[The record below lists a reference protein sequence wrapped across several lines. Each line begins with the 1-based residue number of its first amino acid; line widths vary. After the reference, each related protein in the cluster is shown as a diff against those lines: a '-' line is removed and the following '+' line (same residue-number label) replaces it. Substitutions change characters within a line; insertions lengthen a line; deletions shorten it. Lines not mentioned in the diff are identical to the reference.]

1 MHQQKGKKIFIYL
14 FFMILV
20 GSINNLELHNYKIF
34 EIRNIDISG
43 LTNLEKSE
51 LKKKIKN
58 LNLKNIILL
67 NRFELSQIID
77 SNPLVQNYEV
87 VKIYPSSLDIK
98 IIKTKLLA
106 KLNKDGK
113 TLFLGSNGKLS
124 EYNFSKKSL
133 PFIFGNPDSDD
144 FLNLKNKIDE
154 SKFSYGEIK
163 NFYFFPSG
171 RWDLELKNNILIKL
185 SENKINDSLD
195 YAFDFMKNNNID
207 YFKVIDLRVKN
218 QIILND

>member
-1 MHQQKGKKIFIYL
+1 
-14 FFMILV
+14 MILV
-20 GSINNLELHNYKIF
+20 GSINNIELHNYKIL

-43 LTNLEKSE
+43 LTNLENSE
-51 LKKKIKN
+51 IKKKIKN
-58 LNLKNIILL
+58 LNLKNILLL

-87 VKIYPSSLDIK
+87 IKIYPSSIDIK
-98 IIKTKLLA
+98 ILKTKLLA

-133 PFIFGNPDSDD
+133 PFIFGNPDIDD
-144 FLNLKNKIDE
+144 FLNLKNVIDD
-154 SKFSYGEIK
+154 SKFSYIEFK

-195 YAFDFMKNNNID
+195 YAFDFMKNNNIGD
-207 YFKVIDLRVKN
+207 FREIDLRVKN

>member
-14 FFMILV
+14 FLMILV
-20 GSINNLELHNYKIF
+20 GSITNFKLNDYEIF
-34 EIRNIDISG
+34 KIRNIEISG
-43 LTNLEKSE
+43 LTNLENSE

-58 LNLKNIILL
+58 LNLKNILLL
-67 NRFELSQIID
+67 NRFELSKIID
-77 SNPLVQNYEV
+77 SNNLVQNYEV
-87 VKIYPSSLDIK
+87 IKIYPSSINIK

-124 EYNFSKKSL
+124 EYNFSKIRL
-133 PFIFGNPDSDD
+133 PFIFGNPHNND
-144 FLNLKNKIDE
+144 FLNLKKKIAE
-154 SKFSYGEIK
+154 SKFSYEEFE

-171 RWDLELKNNILIKL
+171 RWDLQLKNDILIKL
-185 SENKINDSLD
+185 PEDKINDSLD

-207 YFKVIDLRVKN
+207 DFRVIDLRVKN

>member
-1 MHQQKGKKIFIYL
+1 
-14 FFMILV
+14 MILV
-20 GSINNLELHNYKIF
+20 GSINNIELHNYKIL

-43 LTNLEKSE
+43 LNNLENSE
-51 LKKKIKN
+51 LEKKIKN
-58 LNLKNIILL
+58 LNLKNILL
-67 NRFELSQIID
+67 LKRFELSQIID

-87 VKIYPSSLDIK
+87 IKIYPSSIDIK
-98 IIKTKLLA
+98 ILKTELLA

-133 PFIFGNPDSDD
+133 PFIFGNPNSDD
-144 FLNLKNKIDE
+144 FLNLKKKIDE
-154 SKFSYGEIK
+154 SKFSYEQFE

-185 SENKINDSLD
+185 PENKINDSLN

-207 YFKVIDLRVKN
+207 YFRVIDLRVKN

>member
-1 MHQQKGKKIFIYL
+1 MT
-14 FFMILV
+14 LV
-20 GSINNLELHNYKIF
+20 GSINNLELNNYKIF

-43 LTNLEKSE
+43 LTNLENSE
-51 LKKKIKN
+51 IKKKIKN
-58 LNLKNIILL
+58 LNLKNILLL

-87 VKIYPSSLDIK
+87 IKIYPSSIDIK
-98 IIKTKLLA
+98 ILKTKLLA

-133 PFIFGNPDSDD
+133 PFIFGNPDIDD
-144 FLNLKNKIDE
+144 FLNLKNEIDD
-154 SKFSYGEIK
+154 SKFSYIEFK

-171 RWDLELKNNILIKL
+171 RWDLELKKNILIKL
-185 SENKINDSLD
+185 SENEINDSLD
-195 YAFDFMKNNNID
+195 YAFDFIKNNNID
-207 YFKVIDLRVKN
+207 DFRVIDLRIKN

>member
-1 MHQQKGKKIFIYL
+1 MT
-14 FFMILV
+14 LV
-20 GSINNLELHNYKIF
+20 GSINNLELNNYKIF

-43 LTNLEKSE
+43 LTNLENSE
-51 LKKKIKN
+51 IKKKIKN
-58 LNLKNIILL
+58 LNLKNILLL
-67 NRFELSQIID
+67 NRVELSQIIN

-87 VKIYPSSLDIK
+87 IKIYPSAIDIK

-133 PFIFGNPDSDD
+133 PFIFGNPDIDD

-185 SENKINDSLD
+185 PENKINESLD
-195 YAFDFMKNNNID
+195 YAFDFMKNNNNED
-207 YFKVIDLRVKN
+207 FRVIDLRVKN

>member
-1 MHQQKGKKIFIYL
+1 MT
-14 FFMILV
+14 LV
-20 GSINNLELHNYKIF
+20 GSINNLELNNYKIF

-43 LTNLEKSE
+43 LTNLENSE
-51 LKKKIKN
+51 IKKKIKN
-58 LNLKNIILL
+58 LNLKNILLL

-87 VKIYPSSLDIK
+87 IKIYPSSIDIK
-98 IIKTKLLA
+98 ILKTKLLA

-133 PFIFGNPDSDD
+133 PFIFGNPDIDD
-144 FLNLKNKIDE
+144 FLNLKNEIDD
-154 SKFSYGEIK
+154 SKFSYIEFK

-185 SENKINDSLD
+185 SENKIKDSLD
-195 YAFDFMKNNNID
+195 YAFDFIKNNNIED
-207 YFKVIDLRVKN
+207 FRVIDLRVKN

>member
-1 MHQQKGKKIFIYL
+1 MHLQKGKKIFIYL

-20 GSINNLELHNYKIF
+20 GSINNLELNNYKIF

-43 LTNLEKSE
+43 LTNLENSE
-51 LKKKIKN
+51 IKKKIKN
-58 LNLKNIILL
+58 LNLKNILLL

-87 VKIYPSSLDIK
+87 VKIYPSSIDIK

-113 TLFLGSNGKLS
+113 ILYIGSNGKFS
-124 EYNFSKKSL
+124 ENNFSKKSL
-133 PFIFGNPDSDD
+133 PFIFGNPHNKD
-144 FLNLKNKIDE
+144 FLNLKNKIAE
-154 SKFSYGEIK
+154 SKFSYDEFE

-185 SENKINDSLD
+185 PENKINDSLD
-195 YAFDFMKNNNID
+195 YAFDFMKNNNIGD
-207 YFKVIDLRVKN
+207 FRVIDLRVKK

>member
-1 MHQQKGKKIFIYL
+1 MT
-14 FFMILV
+14 LV
-20 GSINNLELHNYKIF
+20 GSINNFELNNYKIF
-34 EIRNIDISG
+34 KIRNIDISG
-43 LTNLEKSE
+43 LTNLENSE

-58 LNLKNIILL
+58 LNLKNILLL
-67 NRFELSQIID
+67 NKFKLSQIIN
-77 SNPLVQNYEV
+77 SNPMVQNYEV
-87 VKIYPSSLDIK
+87 IKIYPSSIDIK

-113 TLFLGSNGKLS
+113 RLFLGSNGKLS
-124 EYNFSKKSL
+124 EYNFSKKNL
-133 PFIFGNPDSDD
+133 PFIFGNPDSED
-144 FLNLKNKIDE
+144 FLNLKNKIDV
-154 SKFSYGEIK
+154 SRFSYGEFK

-185 SENKINDSLD
+185 PKNKINDSLD

-207 YFKVIDLRVKN
+207 DFRIIDLRVKN

>member
-1 MHQQKGKKIFIYL
+1 
-14 FFMILV
+14 MILV
-20 GSINNLELHNYKIF
+20 GSINNIELHNYKIL

-43 LTNLEKSE
+43 LNNLENSE

-58 LNLKNIILL
+58 LNLKNILL
-67 NRFELSQIID
+67 LKKFELSQIID
-77 SNPLVQNYEV
+77 SNPIVQNYEV
-87 VKIYPSSLDIK
+87 VKIYPSSIDIK

-133 PFIFGNPDSDD
+133 PFIFGNPDIDD
-144 FLNLKNKIDE
+144 FLNLKNEIDD
-154 SKFSYGEIK
+154 SKFSYIEFK

-185 SENKINDSLD
+185 SENKIKDSLD
-195 YAFDFMKNNNID
+195 YAFDFIKNNNID
-207 YFKVIDLRVKN
+207 NFRVIDLRVKN

>member
-1 MHQQKGKKIFIYL
+1 
-14 FFMILV
+14 MILV
-20 GSINNLELHNYKIF
+20 GSINNIELHNYKIL

-43 LTNLEKSE
+43 LNNLENSE

-58 LNLKNIILL
+58 LNLKNILLL
-67 NRFELSQIID
+67 NRFKLSQIID
-77 SNPLVQNYEV
+77 SNPIVQNYEV

-106 KLNKDGK
+106 KLNKDGE

-133 PFIFGNPDSDD
+133 PFIFGNPDINN

-154 SKFSYGEIK
+154 SNFSYEEFK

-171 RWDLELKNNILIKL
+171 RWDLELKNNVLIKL
-185 SENKINDSLD
+185 SENKINDTLD

-207 YFKVIDLRVKN
+207 DFRVIDLRVKN

>member
-1 MHQQKGKKIFIYL
+1 MHQQKGKKILIYL
-14 FFMILV
+14 FLMTLV
-20 GSINNLELHNYKIF
+20 GSINNVELNNYKIF
-34 EIRNIDISG
+34 EIINIDISG
-43 LTNLEKSE
+43 LTNLENSE

-58 LNLKNIILL
+58 LDLKNILLL

-87 VKIYPSSLDIK
+87 IKIYPSSIDIK
-98 IIKTKLLA
+98 ILKTKLLA

-124 EYNFSKKSL
+124 EYNFSKKNL
-133 PFIFGNPDSDD
+133 PFIFGNPDIDD
-144 FLNLKNKIDE
+144 FLNLKNEIDD
-154 SKFSYGEIK
+154 SKFSYIEFK

-185 SENKINDSLD
+185 SENKIKDSLD
-195 YAFDFMKNNNID
+195 YAFDFIKNKNID
-207 YFKVIDLRVKN
+207 DFRVIDLRVKN

>member
-1 MHQQKGKKIFIYL
+1 MT
-14 FFMILV
+14 LV
-20 GSINNLELHNYKIF
+20 GSINNLELNNYKIF

-43 LTNLEKSE
+43 LNNLENSE
-51 LKKKIKN
+51 IKKKIKN
-58 LNLKNIILL
+58 LNLKNILLL

-87 VKIYPSSLDIK
+87 IKIYPSSIDIK

-113 TLFLGSNGKLS
+113 RLFLGSNGKLS

-133 PFIFGNPDSDD
+133 PFIFGNPDSND

-163 NFYFFPSG
+163 NFYFFSSG

-195 YAFDFMKNNNID
+195 YAFDFIKNNNIYD
-207 YFKVIDLRVKN
+207 FRVIDLRVKN

>member
-1 MHQQKGKKIFIYL
+1 MHLQKGKKIFIYL

-20 GSINNLELHNYKIF
+20 GSINNLELNNYKIF

-43 LTNLEKSE
+43 LTNLENSE
-51 LKKKIKN
+51 IKKKIKN
-58 LNLKNIILL
+58 LNLKNILL
-67 NRFELSQIID
+67 LKKFELSQIID
-77 SNPLVQNYEV
+77 SNPIVQDYEI
-87 VKIYPSSLDIK
+87 VKIYPSSIEIK
-98 IIKTKLLA
+98 ITKTKLLA

-133 PFIFGNPDSDD
+133 PFIFGNPNINN
-144 FLNLKNKIDE
+144 FLNLKNKIDD

-185 SENKINDSLD
+185 SENKIKDSLD
-195 YAFDFMKNNNID
+195 YAFDFIKNNNID
-207 YFKVIDLRVKN
+207 DFRVIDLRVKN

>member
-14 FFMILV
+14 FLMILV
-20 GSINNLELHNYKIF
+20 GSITNFKLNNYEIF
-34 EIRNIDISG
+34 KIRNIEISG
-43 LTNLEKSE
+43 LTNLENSE

-58 LNLKNIILL
+58 LNLNNIFLL
-67 NRFELSQIID
+67 NKFELSQIID
-77 SNPLVQNYEV
+77 SNNLVQNYEV
-87 VKIYPSSLDIK
+87 IKIYPSSINIK

-113 TLFLGSNGKLS
+113 ILYIGSNGKLS
-124 EYNFSKKSL
+124 ENNFSKIRL
-133 PFIFGNPDSDD
+133 PFIFGNPHNND
-144 FLNLKNKIDE
+144 FLILKKKIAE
-154 SKFSYGEIK
+154 SKFSYEEFE

-171 RWDLELKNNILIKL
+171 RWDLKLKNNILIKL
-185 SENKINDSLD
+185 PENKINDSLD

-207 YFKVIDLRVKN
+207 DFSVIDLRIKN

>member
-1 MHQQKGKKIFIYL
+1 MT
-14 FFMILV
+14 LV
-20 GSINNLELHNYKIF
+20 GSINNLELNNYKIF

-43 LTNLEKSE
+43 LTNLENSE
-51 LKKKIKN
+51 IKKKIKN
-58 LNLKNIILL
+58 LNLKNILLL

-77 SNPLVQNYEV
+77 SNPLVQNYEII
-87 VKIYPSSLDIK
+87 KIYPSSIDIK

-154 SKFSYGEIK
+154 SKFSYVEFK

-185 SENKINDSLD
+185 STNKINDSLD

-207 YFKVIDLRVKN
+207 DLRVIDLRVKN